1 MAAKKNNTGMAKG
14 AAALLA
20 SALTDNDAAA
30 SLLAQLGVTSLS
42 TSQSSQQTLVT
53 ALANAIGRVDI
64 KQVSANVTHTLI
76 DKYQFVRLEQS
87 SKETKKQ
94 AYTLYSKTNEQ
105 LTFVPHSL
113 LQLKYEILN
122 TAGVWLQDEEQERIL
137 NAFLNTVPIIKER
150 ERRFMAIGP
159 SLYWDANTQTLV
171 PQVPKNHRCFIRMF
185 DSPERVGGGIVSFPK
200 ESFDETFSELVEKE
214 YNYMLSNLRSL
225 EEPKFEEIIANCP
238 RDFHFIEEWAN
249 DDEGLYWDIMTM
261 IATVFMKN
269 KPLGAY
275 FLIGLSRNGKS
286 SCVNLLHSIF
296 GTHNTSRV
304 RLSQIGDPHFA
315 ATLTTSV
322 LNAPDDENDDITRHQ
337 GTFKEL
343 AGHQLY
349 NALQLYSGT
358 PLVING
364 ADITFIFPMNTL
376 PKWKGTSAAACSKR
390 TNPIPF
396 MHDFSVSDN
405 RTNNFEQVT
414 YTRDTLG
421 RISGQAMALAT
432 YFEEHP
438 EAFGYSPASQA
449 QKTIISEDNNNISTY
464 KKQFERFFCGF
475 QKKELLY
482 EDYQLWCNYKEYR
495 YSDKKTMEL
504 AFQAYF
510 DDRFRS
516 NKTYQTANGK
526 VSRKCRRMAK
536 SNPMAPPLMYDFYIP
551 ELKRSVEDLHTSGL
565 SAVAMLTEYYEEK
578 LDV

>member
-1 MAAKKNNTGMAKG
+1 MAKAKTNTVSKG

-20 SALTDNDAAA
+20 SALTDDQAAA
-30 SLLAQLGVTSLS
+30 ALLAQLGVATLAP
-42 TSQSSQQTLVT
+42 SQSPQQALVA
-53 ALANAIGRVDI
+53 ALANTIAQVNI
-64 KQVSANVTHTLI
+64 KEVSANITRTLI

-87 SKETKKQ
+87 SKDTKKQ
-94 AYTLYSKTNEQ
+94 AYTLYSKTQDQ
-105 LTFVPHSL
+105 LTFVNHSL

-159 SLYWDANTQTLV
+159 SLYWDSNTQNLV
-171 PQVPKNHRCFIRMF
+171 PAVPKNHRCFIRLF
-185 DSPERVGGGIVSFPK
+185 DSPERVGGGIVSFPIS
-200 ESFDETFSELVEKE
+200 SFDQTFSELVEKE
-214 YNYMLSNLRSL
+214 YTYMLANLRSIK
-225 EEPKFEEIIANCP
+225 EPKFDSIINDCP

-249 DDEGLYWDIMTM
+249 DDPGLYWDIMTM

-286 SCVNLLHSIF
+286 SCVSLLHSIF
-296 GTHNTSRV
+296 GTRNTSRV

-315 ATLTTSV
+315 NTLTTSI

-349 NALQLYSGT
+349 SATQLYSGT
-358 PLVING
+358 PLHING
-364 ADITFIFPMNTL
+364 ADITFVFPMNTL

-396 MHDFSVSDN
+396 LHDFSVSDN
-405 RTNNFEQVT
+405 KTNNFEQVT
-414 YTRDTLG
+414 YTRDNLG
-421 RISGQAMALAT
+421 RIAAQAMALAT
-432 YFEEHP
+432 YYDEHP
-438 EAFGYSPASQA
+438 EAFGYSPASVS
-449 QKTIISEDNNNISTY
+449 QKEMIAEDNNSVSLY
-464 KKQFERFFCGF
+464 KKQFEKYFCGF

-482 EDYQLWCNYKEYR
+482 EDYQLWCNFQEYR
-495 YSDKKTMEL
+495 YSDKKTLEL

-510 DDRFRS
+510 DDRYRA
-516 NKTYQTANGK
+516 NKTYRTATGK
-526 VSRKCRRMAK
+526 VSRKCRRSSS
-536 SNPMAPPLMYDFYIP
+536 SNPMASPLMYDLYIP
-551 ELKRSVEDLHTSGL
+551 ELKKNIDELHTSGW
-565 SAVAMLTEYYEEK
+565 SAVAALNEYFDGVFDE
-578 LDV
+578 